1 MEKVKDVRAKKE
13 EGGAKKARKNSLK
26 RHGWGWKEK

>member
-13 EGGAKKARKNSLK
+13 EKARKNSLK